1 MVRSTTSSVFS
12 LFGSKAITLLIA
24 LFFTPILVRL
34 LGPDLYGRY
43 ATLISIFFIT
53 DVLIGAGLNDSI
65 RKYISEDR
73 NATELNRI
81 FGFHLRLLLGLSIS
95 FAALY
100 VAANYTGVIR
110 NVLGPEFVP
119 LFYLFA
125 FFIVGRQF
133 REFVRRT
140 LMGLKLEKY
149 SEPLKVAQKLLFSAL
164 ALLFVAVGYGIPGI
178 LVADIIVS
186 VVITITGGY
195 AISKHLKFGA
205 VFGSSPRDTL
215 RREIVVFAAASVA
228 YFACLN
234 SLYHVDILMLTWWT
248 ESDTVGYYKG
258 ALAIAETLWVLPMAV
273 QMSMIQSTSEL
284 WQNEEYAKIS
294 GMAARATRYVALFS
308 ILCAIG
314 LAVLADSFVP
324 IFLGNEFT
332 PSVTPLVLLLPGVVG
347 FAVARPILSITQASG
362 NMRTVIL
369 GTLGAAALNLVLNA
383 LFVPRYGM
391 VGAAISTSIGYGTL
405 PLFQSI
411 AARKVGYSPFEGFSL
426 LRVFLISLVSTG
438 VIFGTDLLI
447 PSDLLSLIVVPP
459 VGFICFVSLA
469 IVMGAITEEDR
480 DKVLEIVPH

>member
-1 MVRSTTSSVFS
+1 MVRSTASSVFS
-12 LFGSKAITLLIA
+12 LFGSKVITLLIA

-65 RKYISEDR
+65 RKYISQDR
-73 NATELNRI
+73 SPTELNRI
-81 FGFHLRLLLGLSIS
+81 FGFHLRLLLGLSSS
-95 FAALY
+95 FALLY
-100 VAANYTGVIR
+100 VAAAHTGFIR
-110 NVLGPEFVP
+110 DILGAEFVP

-149 SEPLKVAQKLLFSAL
+149 SEPLKIVQKALFSVLTL
-164 ALLFVAVGYGIPGI
+164 AFVAAGYGVSGI

-186 VVITITGGY
+186 CIITIAGGY
-195 AISKHLKFGA
+195 VISQHLKFRSL
-205 VFGSSPRDTL
+205 FDSSPQFTL
-215 RREIVVFAAASVA
+215 RREILVFAAGSVA

-248 ESDTVGYYKG
+248 ESETVGYYKG
-258 ALAIAETLWVLPMAV
+258 ALAVAETLWVLPMAV

-284 WQNEEYAKIS
+284 WQNEEYTKIS
-294 GMAARATRYVALFS
+294 EMAAMATRYVALFS

-324 IFLGNEFT
+324 VFLGNPFA
-332 PSVTPLVLLLPGVVG
+332 PSITPLVLLLPGVVG

-362 NMRTVIL
+362 KMRTVIL
-369 GTLGAAALNLVLNA
+369 GTLAAAILNFALNG
-383 LFVPRYGM
+383 LFIPRYGM
-391 VGAAISTSIGYGTL
+391 IGAAISTSIGYGTL
-405 PLFQSI
+405 PLFQSF

-426 LRVFLISLVSTG
+426 LRISVISLVSAG
-438 VIFGTDLLI
+438 VIFGTD
-447 PSDLLSLIVVPP
+447 SLILSDAISLAVVPP
-459 VGFICFVSLA
+459 VGLVCFVSLA
-469 IVMGAITEEDR
+469 IVLGAITEEER
-480 DKVLEIVPH
+480 DKVLAIVPH

>member
-1 MVRSTTSSVFS
+1 MARSTAASIFS
-12 LFGSKAITLLIA
+12 LFGSKAVTLLIA
-24 LFFTPILVRL
+24 LFFTPILVRF
-34 LGPDLYGRY
+34 LGPGLYGRY

-65 RKYISEDR
+65 RKYISEERSSTER
-73 NATELNRI
+73 NQI
-81 FGFHLRLLLGLSIS
+81 FGFHLRLLIGLCCS

-100 VAANYTGVIR
+100 IVATLTGVIR
-110 NVLGPEFVP
+110 ETLGPEFVP

-149 SEPLKVAQKLLFSAL
+149 SEPLKIGQKSLFSVL
-164 ALLFVAVGYGIPGI
+164 ALLFVAGGYGVPGI
-178 LVADIIVS
+178 LIADIIVS
-186 VVITITGGY
+186 CIITITGGY
-195 AISKHLKFGA
+195 AISKHLTFA
-205 VFGSSPRDTL
+205 SVFHSSPEGEL
-215 RREIVVFAAASVA
+215 RHEILTFAAASVA

-248 ESDTVGYYKG
+248 ESEIVGYYKG

-284 WQNEEYAKIS
+284 WQNEEYGKIS
-294 GMAARATRYVALFS
+294 QMAAKATRYVALFS

-324 IFLGNEFT
+324 VFLGAEFT
-332 PSVTPLVLLLPGVVG
+332 PTVTPLILLLPGVVG
-347 FAVARPILSITQASG
+347 FAIARPILSITQASG

-369 GTLGAAALNLVLNA
+369 ATLAAAILNFVLNG
-383 LFVPRYGM
+383 LLIPRYGM

-405 PLFQSI
+405 PVFQFF
-411 AARKVGYSPFEGFSL
+411 AARNVGYSPFEGFSL
-426 LRVFLISLVSTG
+426 VRVAVISTVSAS
-438 VIFGTDLLI
+438 VIFATDVLI
-447 PSDLLSLIVVPP
+447 PSDLLSLALVPP
-459 VGFICFVSLA
+459 VGFVCFLSLA
-469 IVMGAITEEDR
+469 LILGVITREER
-480 DKVLEIVPH
+480 EKVRAIVPY